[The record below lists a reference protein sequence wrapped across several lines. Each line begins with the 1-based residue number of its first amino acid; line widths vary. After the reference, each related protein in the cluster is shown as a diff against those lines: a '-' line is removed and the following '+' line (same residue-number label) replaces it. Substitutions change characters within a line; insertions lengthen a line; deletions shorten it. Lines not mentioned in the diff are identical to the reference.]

1 MDVVVKSKLVGL
13 ILALSI
19 IFFGL
24 ESSYS
29 ILLFL
34 IVMLSIGIPHGS
46 VDHIIAFINP
56 EARKFDSKL
65 IFYTT
70 YLSLIIFN
78 IIVWI
83 LSPFLGLLVFLIISC
98 YHFGETQVIGYN
110 PTDNKILNFVIG
122 ANILLSLFLNNIV
135 ELQEILYIIPQFATL
150 DLSAFDSVFFL
161 LISVGILMLSIV
173 NFDIKR
179 KVPLYAEITI
189 LYMVFFHTDLLTSFA
204 LYFGFCH
211 SLPMLMLEFKEFKTE
226 NFIKFYLKTLPFTI
240 LSIFF
245 GFLLYQFNN
254 DLLTSDNLILF
265 VFIVISSL
273 TLPHVFIMKDFVK
286 DK

>member
-1 MDVVVKSKLVGL
+1 MDIVVKSKVLGL

-56 EARKFDSKL
+56 NARKFDSKL

-70 YLSLIIFN
+70 YISLIVFN
-78 IIVWI
+78 IILWI

-122 ANILLSLFLNNIV
+122 ANILLSLFLNNIL

>member
-1 MDVVVKSKLVGL
+1 MNVVVKSKLAGL
-13 ILALSI
+13 ILAFSI

-34 IVMLSIGIPHGS
+34 VVMLSIGIPHGS

-56 EARKFDSKL
+56 EARKFNSKL
-65 IFYTT
+65 IFYVV
-70 YLSLIIFN
+70 YLSLIVFN
-78 IIVWI
+78 IILWVI
-83 LSPFLGLLVFLIISC
+83 SPFLGLLVFLIISC

-110 PTDNKILNFVIG
+110 TTDNKILNFVIG
-122 ANILLSLFLNNIV
+122 ANILLSLFLNNIL
-135 ELQEILYIIPQFATL
+135 ELQEILYILPQFASL

-161 LISVGILMLSIV
+161 LVSVAILMLSIV
-173 NFDIKR
+173 NFEIKR

-211 SLPMLMLEFKEFKTE
+211 SLPMLMLEFKEFKADS
-226 NFIKFYLKTLPFTI
+226 FMKFYLKTLPFTI
-240 LSIFF
+240 LSIIF

-265 VFIVISSL
+265 VFIIISSL

>member
-1 MDVVVKSKLVGL
+1 MDVVVKSKLAGL

-24 ESSYS
+24 ENSYS
-29 ILLFL
+29 ILLFI

-46 VDHIIAFINP
+46 VDHLIAFINP
-56 EARKFDSKL
+56 KARKFDNKV
-65 IFYTT
+65 IFYII

-78 IIVWI
+78 IILWVI
-83 LSPFLGLLVFLIISC
+83 SPFLGLSVFLIISC

-110 PTDNKILNFVIG
+110 STDNKILNFVIG

-173 NFDIKR
+173 NFKIKR

-245 GFLLYQFNN
+245 GFILYQFNN

>member
-1 MDVVVKSKLVGL
+1 MNVVTKSKVAGL
-13 ILALSI
+13 ILAIPI

-24 ESSYS
+24 ENSYS
-29 ILLFL
+29 VYLFL
-34 IVMLSIGIPHGS
+34 IVMLSVGIPHGS

-56 EARKFDSKL
+56 KARKFNNKFL
-65 IFYTT
+65 FYLT
-70 YLSLIIFN
+70 YLSLITFN
-78 IIVWI
+78 IILWI
-83 LSPFLGLLVFLIISC
+83 ISPFIGLFVFLIISC

-110 PTDNKILNFVIG
+110 PTDNKLLNFVIG

-135 ELQEILYIIPQFATL
+135 ELQEILYIIPEFSNF
-150 DLSAFDSVFFL
+150 DLSSFDSVFFL
-161 LISVGILMLSIV
+161 LIAVAVLMLSIL
-173 NFDIKR
+173 NFEIKR

-211 SLPMLMLEFKEFKTE
+211 SLPMLMLEFEEFKND

-240 LSIFF
+240 LSIIF
-245 GFLLYQFNN
+245 GFLIYQFNN

-265 VFIVISSL
+265 VFIIISSL
-273 TLPHVFIMKDFVK
+273 TLPHVFIMRDFVK